1 MQKYSFMKKIFAIL
15 CSVFTLTSAY
25 AFKRDTFPDIKPG
38 EHSTVEFHTEYG
50 FNDVWSHH
58 GNFDLSASVPIHK
71 HFDMEA
77 GIQLSTANVY
87 TLNVELNTKF
97 LLTKK
102 HQRELYF
109 KARFLP
115 RFIVRAR
122 ACEFNLAFGLG
133 YRQDYV
139 DILIGTNIRMMDEL
153 RRKEDYHMNEMIAE
167 TFYPAYSLEVFA
179 RPIACNWNISARITN
194 LGEWQIERMW
204 NPIFSLGGR
213 YDPAEHWRVMLRV
226 DCKPA
231 GMFNM
236 TAAFFAI
243 NGIAGVAYTF

>member
-1 MQKYSFMKKIFAIL
+1 MK
-15 CSVFTLTSAY
+15 
-25 AFKRDTFPDIKPG
+25 
-38 EHSTVEFHTEYG
+38 
-50 FNDVWSHH
+50 
-58 GNFDLSASVPIHK
+58 
-71 HFDMEA
+71 A

-153 RRKEDYHMNEMIAE
+153 RRKEDFHMNEMIAE